1 MQFRLL
7 MLFLLTSLSNS
18 VLADVKVT
26 VDKERLYLGQKLI
39 LTLETNQ
46 ADPPRP
52 NFLVL
57 QENFNVVGTRKVTI
71 SSHTT
76 GAVSKK
82 TRWVLQIKPR
92 QSGSV
97 QVPEI
102 QIGDQPSQ
110 PIAITVLPA
119 NSNPELAEETGR
131 TLFLETSLDKDELL
145 VNAETVLR
153 AKLFHLAPLPL
164 DANLTAPESPDILI
178 KPLEEQKQYTALVRG
193 QNYNVTETSYALFPL
208 QEGVIDIAPL
218 FFTAT
223 LPSNTLIE
231 LESEPL
237 ALAVRAPAFTNN
249 RNIWLPA
256 KSIYLEDNLALQNE
270 VRQQESL
277 RRVIKL
283 EAEGL
288 PASALPSI
296 ARLTNPAASIQ
307 LLNVVLEERMTEQ
320 GIISQRIEELNITP
334 NNEAQIVL
342 SPIDLPWWNIQ
353 AERGQTATLA
363 ARTINVLP
371 EAVITLKQPEIKQT
385 SPQSNLLI
393 WILTAI
399 TIAATL
405 GFIYTFHHLRKVKQ
419 RNEADVEEF
428 DIPFEPPIVTEELNE
443 SRAFEAFALACE
455 QNNPRTAQQQLIN
468 WAQNLWPEE
477 EIKTLETV
485 CECMDNQT
493 INFLVMDLQQYLY
506 ELQDDFWRG
515 DLLLDAITKVRA
527 KQLQRKLDLQLGAN
541 YLSYNN

>member
-1 MQFRLL
+1 LQFRLL
-7 MLFLLTSLSNS
+7 MLFLLASLSHS
-18 VLADVKVT
+18 AWAEVKAS

-39 LTLETNQ
+39 LTLETDQ
-46 ADPPRP
+46 ADAPRP
-52 NFLVL
+52 NFHTL
-57 QENFNVVGTRKVTI
+57 QSRFNVVGTRKVTL
-71 SSHTT
+71 SSHST
-76 GAVSKK
+76 GAVSKR

-92 QSGSV
+92 QSGSPEI
-97 QVPEI
+97 PEI
-102 QIGDQPSQ
+102 QIGNQFSQ

-145 VNAETVLR
+145 INAETVLR

-223 LPSNTLIE
+223 LPSNALIE

-288 PASALPSI
+288 PASALPSM
-296 ARLTNPAASIQ
+296 ARLTHSDASIQ

-320 GIISQRIEELNITP
+320 GIISQRIEELSITP
-334 NNEAQIVL
+334 NNSAQIVL
-342 SPIDLPWWNIQ
+342 PPIDLPWWNTQ
-353 AERGQTATLA
+353 VERGQTATIET
-363 ARTINVLP
+363 RQINVLP
-371 EAVITLKQPEIKQT
+371 AAAPVSTITAAQT
-385 SPQSNLLI
+385 APAQSNLLI

-399 TIAATL
+399 AIATTL
-405 GFIYTFHHLRKVKQ
+405 AFIYTFNHLRKVKQ
-419 RNEADVEEF
+419 RNEADVEEY
-428 DIPFEPPIVTEELNE
+428 DIPFEPPLMTEEVNE

-477 EIKTLETV
+477 EIQTLEAV
-485 CECMDNQT
+485 CECVDNQT